1 MSEWTAE
8 DVLSDSRRLR
18 GGQPI
23 GDTTLAGLVDR
34 VCTYCDAYAAR
45 LEADAQPVDDAAV
58 QEAVEQLSRVVA
70 AMEIVG
76 GYENTVQGAQTLY
89 TAYRAKCLRVVNLG
103 GELLAMQ
110 RCAKEMQAE
119 RDEARAEVE
128 LLRDQVVAKGE
139 SHARAVRDYNRVC
152 RQLEVD
158 GKIHDATVERLT
170 ARVGELEGLLELRH
184 KDHECPLKN
193 EYQCPYVE
201 NRHGHDGDVE
211 TAYRTQC
218 ATVERVTARVME
230 LEVELENA
238 EQKADDW
245 YKWYSERESEIERLT
260 TELATAQA
268 LAGAPAPDAPTGTC
282 SGEPPLTEK
291 NRRNN
296 G

>member
-1 MSEWTAE
+1 MSENEWTPEQVRSVVAE
-8 DVLSDSRRLR
+8 VRASSINVSWGSWAELCE
-18 GGQPI
+18 I
-23 GDTTLAGLVDR
+23 A
-34 VCTYCDAYAAR
+34 DAYAAR
-45 LEADAQPVDDAAV
+45 LEADVQVVDDAAV
-58 QEAVEQLSRVVA
+58 EAEEDYRRGLDDDCSWWEGVLHRHLGVSLA
-70 AMEIVG
+70 
-76 GYENTVQGAQTLY
+76 
-89 TAYRAKCLRVVNLG
+89 AYRAACR
-103 GELLAMQ
+103 
-110 RCAKEMQAE
+110 E

-218 ATVERVTARVME
+218 ATVERVT
-230 LEVELENA
+230 
-238 EQKADDW
+238 D
-245 YKWYSERESEIERLT
+245 
-260 TELATAQA
+260 ELATARSTLGNYAAGSLLGPLRLRAWWTGYARIATPMRPASKLTRSQWTMRRCRKRLNN
-268 LAGAPAPDAPTGTC
+268 LAV
-282 SGEPPLTEK
+282 SLLQWK
-291 NRRNN
+291 
-296 G
+296 

>member
-1 MSEWTAE
+1 MKKQAQEK
-8 DVLSDSRRLR
+8 
-18 GGQPI
+18 
-23 GDTTLAGLVDR
+23 
-34 VCTYCDAYAAR
+34 
-45 LEADAQPVDDAAV
+45 ADAQPLDDAAV
-58 QEAVEQLSRVVA
+58 QAAIADIVNRQPVPEAVEEVV
-70 AMEIVG
+70 
-76 GYENTVQGAQTLY
+76 L
-89 TAYRAKCLRVVNLG
+89 AYRAKCRERDAARAEVERLGLRVVNLG

-110 RCAKEMQAE
+110 RCAKGMQAE

-128 LLRDQVVAKGE
+128 RLR
-139 SHARAVRDYNRVC
+139 
-152 RQLEVD
+152 
-158 GKIHDATVERLT
+158 
-170 ARVGELEGLLELRH
+170 ARV
-184 KDHECPLKN
+184 KD
-193 EYQCPYVE
+193 
-201 NRHGHDGDVE
+201 
-211 TAYRTQC
+211 
-218 ATVERVTARVME
+218 